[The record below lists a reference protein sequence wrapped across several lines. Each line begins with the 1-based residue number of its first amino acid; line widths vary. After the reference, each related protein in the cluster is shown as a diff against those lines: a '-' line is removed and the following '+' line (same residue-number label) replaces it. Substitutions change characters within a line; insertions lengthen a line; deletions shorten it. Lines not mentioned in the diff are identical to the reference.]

1 MIYLEIWSE
10 AWLDI
15 ALWHTC
21 TSLEA
26 LAYSRVVEVS
36 TCGKARPHAGQRSEM
51 IYLEIWSEAWLD
63 IALWHTSVL
72 APRSHCRT
80 AFEKV
85 ALMRQSMSWR
95 STLKSIALST
105 VLVSVA
111 HSRALVLGVAIK
123 V

>member
-51 IYLEIWSEAWLD
+51 IYLEIWSEAWILRCG
-63 IALWHTSVL
+63 IPVPVWRPWL
-72 APRSHCRT
+72 T
-80 AFEKV
+80 AEYK
-85 ALMRQSMSWR
+85 
-95 STLKSIALST
+95 
-105 VLVSVA
+105 
-111 HSRALVLGVAIK
+111 
-123 V
+123 